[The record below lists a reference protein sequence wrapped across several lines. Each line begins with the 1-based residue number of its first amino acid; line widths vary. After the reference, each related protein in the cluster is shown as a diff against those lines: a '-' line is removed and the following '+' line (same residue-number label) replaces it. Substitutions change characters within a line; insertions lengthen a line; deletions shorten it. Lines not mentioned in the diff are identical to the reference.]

1 MTNRPLNATYPA
13 VEGSVRGLKHRVRP
27 WNETNVRT
35 MANDGAY
42 PREFCRPVLGGIF
55 RVAGEMGGP
64 MQGVEQVGKMK

>member
-42 PREFCRPVLGGIF
+42 PGDFYRPVLGGIF
-55 RVAGEMGGP
+55 RVAGAMGDP
-64 MQGVEQVGKMK
+64 MPGVEPVGKMQ